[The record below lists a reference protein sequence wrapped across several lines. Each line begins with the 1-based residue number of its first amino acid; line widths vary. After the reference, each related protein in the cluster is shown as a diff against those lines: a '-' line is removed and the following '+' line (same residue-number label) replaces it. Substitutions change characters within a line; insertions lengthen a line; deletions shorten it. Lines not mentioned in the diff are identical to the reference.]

1 MMNENTFNKVIR
13 PLLWV
18 ITIALAAGI
27 VIRAVSGSRQK
38 TININSNGSDWAKL
52 MLVLESVDK
61 NYVDDIDH
69 KKVIEDIIPDVMK
82 ELDPH
87 SVYLPPEELK
97 EAEESLA
104 GGFEGIGIQFNVP
117 NDTVVVNS
125 VITGGPSEKAGLR
138 VGDKVIKVDDRVIA
152 GVEMPQDT
160 MISLM
165 RGPKGTK
172 VIISVLRHGS
182 DELIPF
188 TITRDKIPVN
198 SIDVSYMLNDTTGYI
213 KLSKFART
221 TYAEFVQA
229 LDKLRDRGMKRL
241 VFDLRDNTGGYL
253 DQAMLL
259 SNEFLEKGQMIVY
272 MEGKA
277 RPRTDLRADGR
288 GRNQDMDIAVLINQG
303 SASASEIF
311 AGAIQDNDRGTIY
324 GVRSFGKG
332 LVQEPVYFSD
342 GSGIRLTVARYYT
355 PAGRCIQKPYSDDYE
370 LEIYERYATGE
381 MFSAD
386 SIKLDNETQYK
397 TLGGRTV
404 YGGGGIVPD
413 VFVPVDTL
421 GVTDF
426 YVECNRLGL
435 QIKYASEVL
444 DAHTSE
450 VSAAKDMAAFDRFIN
465 NLGIERG
472 FLSFAASNKVVP
484 AEGEWERSKDY
495 MLTQIRALI
504 ARYTPMGDEAFYPI
518 YQQTDKLIQIAVKN
532 ETVDSSSD

>member
-1 MMNENTFNKVIR
+1 MNENTFNKVIR

-27 VIRAVSGSRQK
+27 VLRALPSSCSKKVD
-38 TININSNGSDWAKL
+38 INSVDSDWAKL
-52 MLVLESVDK
+52 MLVLESVDQ

-69 KKVIEDIIPDVMK
+69 KKVMEDIIPDVMR

-87 SVYLPPEELK
+87 SVYLPPQELK

-117 NDTVVVNS
+117 NDTIVVNS

-138 VGDKVIKVDDRVIA
+138 VGDRVIKVDERVVA
-152 GVEMPQDT
+152 GVNMPQDT
-160 MISLM
+160 MVSLM

-172 VIISVLRHGS
+172 VIISILRHGS

-198 SIDVSYMLNDTTGYI
+198 SVDVSYMLNDTTGYI

-221 TYAEFVQA
+221 TYSEFAKA
-229 LDKLRDRGMKRL
+229 LDKLHAQGMKRL
-241 VFDLRDNTGGYL
+241 VFDLRDNSGGYL

-259 SNEFLEKGQMIVY
+259 ANEFLEKGQMIVY

-277 RPRTDLRADGR
+277 RPRTDLKADGH
-288 GRNQDMDIAVLINQG
+288 GRNQDMDIAVLINSG

-355 PAGRCIQKPYSDDYE
+355 PSGRCIQKPYSDDYE
-370 LEIYERYATGE
+370 LEIYERYASGE

-386 SIKLDNETQYK
+386 SIKLENETKYK
-397 TLGGRTV
+397 TIGGRTV

-413 VFVPVDTL
+413 VFVPVDTV

-444 DAHTSE
+444 DAHTAE
-450 VSAAKDMAAFDRFIN
+450 VSAARDMRTFDRFVDG
-465 NLGIERG
+465 LGLENG
-472 FLSFAASNKVVP
+472 FLQFAKKNNVSPK
-484 AEGEWERSKDY
+484 EGEWERSKEY
-495 MLTQIRALI
+495 ILTQVRALI
-504 ARYTPMGDEAFYPI
+504 ARYTPMGDDAFYPI
-518 YQQTDKLIQIAVKN
+518 YQQTDKLIQIAVEN
-532 ETVDSSSD
+532 EADDTGID

>member
-1 MMNENTFNKVIR
+1 MNENTFNKVIR

-27 VIRAVSGSRQK
+27 VLRALPSSCSKKVDVDS
-38 TININSNGSDWAKL
+38 IDSDWSKL
-52 MLVLESVDK
+52 MLVLESVDQ
-61 NYVDDIDH
+61 NYVDNIDH
-69 KKVIEDIIPDVMK
+69 KKVMEDIIPDVMR

-87 SVYLPPEELK
+87 SVYLPPQELK

-117 NDTVVVNS
+117 NDTIVVNS

-138 VGDKVIKVDDRVIA
+138 VGDRVIKVDERVVA
-152 GVEMPQDT
+152 GVNMPQDT
-160 MISLM
+160 MVSLM

-172 VIISVLRHGS
+172 VVISILRHGS
-182 DELIPF
+182 DDLIPF

-198 SIDVSYMLNDTTGYI
+198 SVDVSYMLNDTTGYI

-221 TYAEFVQA
+221 TYSEFAKA
-229 LDKLRDRGMKRL
+229 LDKLNGQGMKRL
-241 VFDLRDNTGGYL
+241 VFDLRDNSGGYL

-259 SNEFLEKGQMIVY
+259 ANEFLKKGQMIVY

-277 RPRTDLRADGR
+277 RPRTDLKADGH
-288 GRNQDMDIAVLINQG
+288 GHNQDMDIAVLINAG

-355 PAGRCIQKPYSDDYE
+355 PSGRCIQKPYSDDYE
-370 LEIYERYATGE
+370 LEIYERYASGE

-386 SIKLDNETQYK
+386 SIKLENETKYK
-397 TLGGRTV
+397 TVGGRTV

-413 VFVPVDTL
+413 VFVPVDTV

-444 DAHTSE
+444 DAHTAE
-450 VSAAKDMAAFDRFIN
+450 VSAARDMRTFDRFID
-465 NLGIERG
+465 GIGLENG
-472 FLSFAASNKVVP
+472 FLQFASRNNVSPK
-484 AEGEWERSKDY
+484 EGEWDRSKEY
-495 MLTQIRALI
+495 ILTQVRALI
-504 ARYTPMGDEAFYPI
+504 ARYTPMGDDAFYPI
-518 YQQTDKLIQIAVKN
+518 YQQTDKLIQIAVEN
-532 ETVDSSSD
+532 EADDTGID

>member
-1 MMNENTFNKVIR
+1 MNEKKFYKILTPI
-13 PLLWV
+13 LWV
-18 ITIALAAGI
+18 LVVIFAVMTIVRSFQGRRGK
-27 VIRAVSGSRQK
+27 VDV
-38 TININSNGSDWAKL
+38 NSVNSEWGKL

-69 KKVIEDIIPDVMK
+69 KKVIEDILPDVMK

-87 SVYLPPEELK
+87 SVYLPPEDLK
-97 EAEESLA
+97 EAEESLS

-125 VITGGPSEKAGLR
+125 VITGGPSERAGLR

-152 GVEMPQDT
+152 GVKMPQDT
-160 MISLM
+160 MVSLM

-172 VIISVLRHGS
+172 VIISVIRGGS
-182 DELIPF
+182 DELVPF
-188 TITRDKIPVN
+188 TIVRDKIPLHSV
-198 SIDVSYMLNDTTGYI
+198 DVSYMINDTTGYI

-221 TYAEFVQA
+221 TFAEFVQA
-229 LDKLRDRGMKRL
+229 TDKLRDQGMKRL

-259 SNEFLEKGQMIVY
+259 SNEFLEQGAMIVY

-277 RPRTDLRADGR
+277 RPRTDLKADGR
-288 GRNQDMDIAVLINQG
+288 GRNKDLDIAVLINAV

-355 PAGRCIQKPYSDDYE
+355 PSGRCIQKPYSEDYD
-370 LEIYERYATGE
+370 LEIYERYTTGE

-386 SIKLDNETQYK
+386 SIKIEDSTQYK
-397 TLGGRTV
+397 TVGGRTV

-413 VFVPVDTL
+413 VFVPVDTVA
-421 GVTDF
+421 VTDF
-426 YVECNRLGL
+426 YVECNRKGL
-435 QIKYASEVL
+435 QIKYANDVL
-444 DAHTSE
+444 DRNTARVTSCRTME
-450 VSAAKDMAAFDRFIN
+450 AFDRFIAGFD
-465 NLGIERG
+465 LEGD
-472 FLSFAASNKVVP
+472 FLSFAARNGVEPK
-484 AEGEWERSKDY
+484 AGEWEVSKEY
-495 MLTQIRALI
+495 LMTQIVALI

-518 YQQTDKLIQIAVKN
+518 YHKTDKLILTAVAN
-532 ETVDSSSD
+532 EAHD

>member
-1 MMNENTFNKVIR
+1 MNENTFYKVIR

-27 VIRAVSGSRQK
+27 VLRALPSSCDRKVDV
-38 TININSNGSDWAKL
+38 NSVDSDWSKL
-52 MLVLESVDK
+52 MLVLESVDE

-69 KKVIEDIIPDVMK
+69 KKVMEDIIPDVMR

-87 SVYLPPEELK
+87 SVYLPPQELK

-117 NDTVVVNS
+117 NDTIVVNS

-138 VGDKVIKVDDRVIA
+138 VGDRVIKVDERVVA
-152 GVEMPQDT
+152 GVAMPQDT
-160 MISLM
+160 MVSLM

-172 VIISVLRHGS
+172 VIISILRHGS
-182 DELIPF
+182 DDLIPF

-198 SIDVSYMLNDTTGYI
+198 SVDVSYMLNDTTGYI

-221 TYAEFVQA
+221 TYSEFAKA
-229 LDKLRDRGMKRL
+229 LDKLRGQGMKRL
-241 VFDLRDNTGGYL
+241 VFDLRDNSGGYL

-259 SNEFLEKGQMIVY
+259 ANEFLEKGQMIVY

-277 RPRTDLRADGR
+277 RPRTDLKADGR
-288 GRNQDMDIAVLINQG
+288 GRNRDLDIAVLINSG

-355 PAGRCIQKPYSDDYE
+355 PSGRCIQKPYSEDYE
-370 LEIYERYATGE
+370 LEIYERYASGE

-386 SIKLDNETQYK
+386 SIKLENETKYK
-397 TLGGRTV
+397 TAGGRTV

-413 VFVPVDTL
+413 VFVPVDTV

-444 DAHTSE
+444 DAHTAE
-450 VSAAKDMAAFDRFIN
+450 VSAARDMRTFDRFID
-465 NLGIERG
+465 GIALENG
-472 FLSFAASNKVVP
+472 FLQFAKRNNVSPK
-484 AEGEWERSKDY
+484 EGEWERSKEY
-495 MLTQIRALI
+495 ILTQVRALI
-504 ARYTPMGDEAFYPI
+504 ARYTPMGDDAFYPI
-518 YQQTDKLIQIAVKN
+518 YQQTDKLIQIAVEN
-532 ETVDSSSD
+532 EVDDAGID

>member
-1 MMNENTFNKVIR
+1 MNENTFYKVIR

-27 VIRAVSGSRQK
+27 VLRALPSSCSKKVDVDS
-38 TININSNGSDWAKL
+38 IDSDWSKL
-52 MLVLESVDK
+52 MLVLESVDQ
-61 NYVDDIDH
+61 NYVDNIDH
-69 KKVIEDIIPDVMK
+69 KKVMEDIIPDVMR

-87 SVYLPPEELK
+87 SVYLPPQELK

-117 NDTVVVNS
+117 NDTIVVNS

-138 VGDKVIKVDDRVIA
+138 VGDRVIKVDERVVA
-152 GVEMPQDT
+152 GVNMPQDT
-160 MISLM
+160 MVSLM

-172 VIISVLRHGS
+172 VIISILRHGS
-182 DELIPF
+182 DDLIPF

-198 SIDVSYMLNDTTGYI
+198 SVDVSYMLNDTTGYI

-221 TYAEFVQA
+221 TYSEFAKA
-229 LDKLRDRGMKRL
+229 LDKLNGQGMKRL
-241 VFDLRDNTGGYL
+241 VIDLRDNSGGYL

-259 SNEFLEKGQMIVY
+259 ANEFLKKGQMIVY

-277 RPRTDLRADGR
+277 RPRTDLKADGH
-288 GRNQDMDIAVLINQG
+288 GHNQDMDIAVLINAG

-355 PAGRCIQKPYSDDYE
+355 PSGRCIQKPYSDDYE
-370 LEIYERYATGE
+370 LEIYERYASGE

-386 SIKLDNETQYK
+386 SIKLENETKYK
-397 TLGGRTV
+397 TAGGRTV

-413 VFVPVDTL
+413 VFVPVDTV

-444 DAHTSE
+444 DAHTAE
-450 VSAAKDMAAFDRFIN
+450 VSAARDMRTFDRFID
-465 NLGIERG
+465 GIALENG
-472 FLSFAASNKVVP
+472 FLQFAKRNNVSPK
-484 AEGEWERSKDY
+484 EGEWERSKEY
-495 MLTQIRALI
+495 ILTQVRALV

-518 YQQTDKLIQIAVKN
+518 YQQTDKLIQIAVEN
-532 ETVDSSSD
+532 EADDTGID

>member
-1 MMNENTFNKVIR
+1 MNKNVFDKVVR

-27 VIRAVSGSRQK
+27 VIRALPSSRR
-38 TININSNGSDWAKL
+38 GKL
-52 MLVLESVDK
+52 NVNAVASEWSKLLLVLESVDK

-69 KKVIEDIIPDVMK
+69 KQVIEDIIPNVMR

-87 SVYLPPEELK
+87 SVYLPPQELK
-97 EAEESLA
+97 EAEESLS

-125 VITGGPSEKAGLR
+125 VISGGPSEKAGLR
-138 VGDKVIKVDDRVIA
+138 VGDRVIKVDERVIA
-152 GVEMPQDT
+152 GVKMPQDT

-165 RGPKGTK
+165 RGPKDTK
-172 VIISVLRHGS
+172 VIISILRHGS

-188 TITRDKIPVN
+188 TIVRDKIPLK
-198 SIDVSYMLNDTTGYI
+198 SIDIAYMINDTTGYI
-213 KLSKFART
+213 KLGKFART
-221 TYAEFVQA
+221 THMEFVKSME
-229 LDKLRDRGMKRL
+229 KLRDNGMKRL
-241 VFDLRDNTGGYL
+241 VLDLRDNSGGYL

-259 SNEFLEKGQMIVY
+259 ANEMLRKGQMIVY

-277 RPRTDLRADGR
+277 RPRTDMRADGR
-288 GRNQDMDIAVLINQG
+288 GRNQDVEVAVLINSG
-303 SASASEIF
+303 SASASEIV

-355 PAGRCIQKPYSDDYE
+355 PSGRCIQKPYSDDYE
-370 LEIYERYATGE
+370 LEIYERYANGE

-386 SIKLDNETQYK
+386 SIKLEDEVQYK
-397 TLGGRTV
+397 TVGGRTV

-413 VFVPVDTL
+413 VFVPVDTV

-444 DAHTSE
+444 DAHTE
-450 VSAAKDMAAFDRFIN
+450 QIAAARDMASFNRFIGGI
-465 NLGIERG
+465 GIEDG
-472 FLSFAASNKVVP
+472 FLSFAARNKVNP
-484 AEGEWERSKDY
+484 GPGEWERSRDF
-495 MLTQIRALI
+495 MLTQVRALI
-504 ARYTPMGDEAFYPI
+504 ARFTPMGDEAFYPI
-518 YQQTDKLIQIAVKN
+518 YQQTDKLILTAVKN
-532 ETVDSSSD
+532 ESHDTGID

>member
-1 MMNENTFNKVIR
+1 MTDKTFTKVVR
-13 PLLWV
+13 PILWV
-18 ITIALAAGI
+18 IAIALA
-27 VIRAVSGSRQK
+27 VSLVFRSLPSARHNK
-38 TININSNGSDWAKL
+38 IKVDSLDSDWSKL
-52 MLVLESVDK
+52 MLVLSSVDE
-61 NYVDDIDH
+61 NYVDAIDH
-69 KKVIEDIIPDVMK
+69 DKLIEDIIPEVMH

-87 SVYLPPEELK
+87 SVYLPPQEPK
-97 EAEESLA
+97 EAEESLS

-117 NDTVVVNS
+117 NDTIVVNS

-138 VGDKVIKVDDRVIA
+138 IGDKVIKVDDRVIA
-152 GVEMPQDT
+152 GVGMPQDT
-160 MISLM
+160 MVSLM

-188 TITRDKIPVN
+188 AIIRDKIPMN
-198 SIDVSYMLNDTTGYI
+198 SVDISYMLNDTTGYI

-221 TYAEFVQA
+221 TYAEFVKA
-229 LDKLRDRGMKRL
+229 LEKLRGEGMTRL
-241 VFDLRDNTGGYL
+241 VFDLRDNSGGYL

-259 SNEFLEKGQMIVY
+259 ANEFMEKGQMIVY
-272 MEGKA
+272 MEGRS

-288 GRNQDMDIAVLINQG
+288 GRNQDLDIAVLINQG

-355 PAGRCIQKPYSDDYE
+355 PSGRCIQKPYSDDYE
-370 LEIYERYATGE
+370 LEVYERYASGE

-386 SIKLDNETQYK
+386 SIKYDTETQYK

-413 VFVPVDTL
+413 VFVPVDTV

-444 DAHTSE
+444 DAHPAE
-450 VSAAKDMAAFDRFIN
+450 VSSAKDMATFDRFIN
-465 NLGIERG
+465 RLNIEKG
-472 FLSFAASNKVVP
+472 FLKFAESNKVVP
-484 AEGEWERSKDY
+484 AAGEWDRSKDFV
-495 MLTQIRALI
+495 LTQVKALI
-504 ARYTPMGDEAFYPI
+504 ARYTPMGDDAFYPI
-518 YQQTDKLIQIAVKN
+518 YQQTDKLIQIAVEN
-532 ETVDSSSD
+532 ETDDTGND

>member
-1 MMNENTFNKVIR
+1 MNENTFNKVIR

-27 VIRAVSGSRQK
+27 VLRALPSSCSKKVDVDS
-38 TININSNGSDWAKL
+38 IDSDWSKL
-52 MLVLESVDK
+52 MLVLESVDQ

-69 KKVIEDIIPDVMK
+69 KKVMEDIIPDVMR

-87 SVYLPPEELK
+87 SVYLPPQELK

-117 NDTVVVNS
+117 NDTIVVNS

-138 VGDKVIKVDDRVIA
+138 VGDRVIKVDERVVA
-152 GVEMPQDT
+152 GVNMPQDT
-160 MISLM
+160 MVSLM

-172 VIISVLRHGS
+172 VIISILRHGS
-182 DELIPF
+182 DDLIPF

-198 SIDVSYMLNDTTGYI
+198 SVDVSYMLNDTTGYI

-221 TYAEFVQA
+221 TYSEFAKA
-229 LDKLRDRGMKRL
+229 LDKLNGQGMKRL
-241 VFDLRDNTGGYL
+241 VFDLRDNSGGYL

-259 SNEFLEKGQMIVY
+259 ANEFLKKGQMIVY

-277 RPRTDLRADGR
+277 RPRTDLKADGR
-288 GRNQDMDIAVLINQG
+288 GHNQDMDIAVLINAG

-355 PAGRCIQKPYSDDYE
+355 PSGRCIQKPYSDDYE
-370 LEIYERYATGE
+370 LEIYERYASGE

-386 SIKLDNETQYK
+386 SIKLENETKYK
-397 TLGGRTV
+397 TVGGRTV

-413 VFVPVDTL
+413 VFVPVDTV

-444 DAHTSE
+444 DAHTAE
-450 VSAAKDMAAFDRFIN
+450 VSAARDMRTFDRFID
-465 NLGIERG
+465 GIGLENG
-472 FLSFAASNKVVP
+472 FLQFASRNNVSPK
-484 AEGEWERSKDY
+484 EGEWDRSKEY
-495 MLTQIRALI
+495 ILTQVRALV
-504 ARYTPMGDEAFYPI
+504 ARYTPMGDDAFYPI
-518 YQQTDKLIQIAVKN
+518 YQQTDKLIQIAVEN
-532 ETVDSSSD
+532 EADDTGID

>member
-1 MMNENTFNKVIR
+1 M
-13 PLLWV
+13 LWV

-27 VIRAVSGSRQK
+27 VLKALPSSCSKKVDV
-38 TININSNGSDWAKL
+38 NSVDSDWSKL
-52 MLVLESVDK
+52 MLVLESVDE

-69 KKVIEDIIPDVMK
+69 KKVMEDIIPDVMR

-97 EAEESLA
+97 EAEESLS

-117 NDTVVVNS
+117 NDTIVVNS

-138 VGDKVIKVDDRVIA
+138 VGDRVIKVDDRVVA
-152 GVEMPQDT
+152 GVSMPQDT
-160 MISLM
+160 MVSLM
-165 RGPKGTK
+165 RGRKGTK
-172 VIISVLRHGS
+172 VIISILRHGS

-198 SIDVSYMLNDTTGYI
+198 SVDVSYMLNDTTGYI

-221 TYAEFVQA
+221 TYSEFAKA
-229 LDKLRDRGMKRL
+229 LDKLHGQGMKRL
-241 VFDLRDNTGGYL
+241 VFDLRDNSGGYL

-259 SNEFLEKGQMIVY
+259 ANEFLEKGQMIVY

-277 RPRTDLRADGR
+277 RPRTDLKADGR
-288 GRNQDMDIAVLINQG
+288 GRNKDMDIAVLINSG

-355 PAGRCIQKPYSDDYE
+355 PSGRCIQKPYSDDYE
-370 LEIYERYATGE
+370 LEIYERYASGE

-386 SIKLDNETQYK
+386 SIKLENETKY
-397 TLGGRTV
+397 TTAGGRTV

-413 VFVPVDTL
+413 VFVPVDTV

-444 DAHTSE
+444 DSHAAE
-450 VSAAKDMAAFDRFIN
+450 VAASRDMRTFDRFVD
-465 NLGIERG
+465 GIGLENG
-472 FLSFAASNKVVP
+472 FLQFARQNNVVP
-484 AEGEWERSKDY
+484 KDGEWERSREY
-495 MLTQIRALI
+495 ILTQVRALI

-518 YQQTDKLIQIAVKN
+518 YQQTDRLIQIAVNN
-532 ETVDSSSD
+532 EAYDTGID